1 MPKGAT
7 STCSIDSAMAM
18 VTGCQSS
25 EKNSLRSNPP
35 SSWQPLSI
43 RSEASASDSDSGA
56 LDLFRFSDSPIFESL
71 NLARTTVTAH
81 TTEGPVR

>member
-1 MPKGAT
+1 
-7 STCSIDSAMAM
+7 M

-43 RSEASASDSDSGA
+43 VQW
-56 LDLFRFSDSPIFESL
+56 P
-71 NLARTTVTAH
+71 
-81 TTEGPVR
+81 